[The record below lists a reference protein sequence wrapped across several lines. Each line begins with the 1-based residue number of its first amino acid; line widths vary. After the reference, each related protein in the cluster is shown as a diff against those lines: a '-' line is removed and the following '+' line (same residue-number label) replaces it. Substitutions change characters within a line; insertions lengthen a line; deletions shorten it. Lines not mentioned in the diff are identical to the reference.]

1 LPQKESAATWAAPFA
16 SNCVERA
23 PSPAAVDL
31 DPKKRHHPEPAL
43 EKERNVVILS
53 RRFLPS
59 EGSERAARRAAE
71 AQ

>member
-1 LPQKESAATWAAPFA
+1 
-16 SNCVERA
+16 VERA

-59 EGSERAARRAAE
+59 EGSERAARCAAE